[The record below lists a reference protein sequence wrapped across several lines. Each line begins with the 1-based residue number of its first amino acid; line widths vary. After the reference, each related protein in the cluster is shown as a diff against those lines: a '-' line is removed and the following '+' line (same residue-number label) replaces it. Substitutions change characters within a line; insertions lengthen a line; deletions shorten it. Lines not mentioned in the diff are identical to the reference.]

1 MKLDL
6 GRMLSA
12 IAVSKGGPQMGKP
25 SPSQMSVAVK
35 KLAQKM
41 VEEKMAEDEEED
53 DEEEIVTEKK
63 MMPVAMEV
71 MMSAQKGP
79 EKQMRPSQTTY
90 AEGESIVPQS
100 GEELKKLL
108 ISEGIMMEKDGDYYM
123 TPKGMEMKKKGL
135 LKKYKMS

>member
-12 IAVSKGGPQMGKP
+12 IAVSNGGPQMGKP
-25 SPSQMSVAVK
+25 SPSPINMAVK
-35 KLAQKM
+35 KFAKKLVKN
-41 VEEKMAEDEEED
+41 KMAEDEEGD
-53 DEEEIVTEKK
+53 DEKEIVTEKK
-63 MMPVAMEV
+63 LRPIATEV

-100 GEELKKLL
+100 GEKLKKLL
-108 ISEGIMMEKDGDYYM
+108 ISEGIMMEKDGDLFM
-123 TPKGMEMKKKGL
+123 TQKGEEMKKKGL
-135 LKKYKMS
+135 LKKYKIS